1 MIHDDVIK
9 HQTTG
14 HNTSRIIITY
24 ILIFHWKDKMIPFQ
38 GDIFDGGK
46 NSF

>member
-1 MIHDDVIK
+1 MTHDDVIK

-24 ILIFHWKDKMIPFQ
+24 ILIFHWEDKMIAFQ
-38 GDIFDGGK
+38 GDFLDGGK
-46 NSF
+46 YSF

>member
-1 MIHDDVIK
+1 MTHDDVIK

-14 HNTSRIIITY
+14 HNTSMIIITY
-24 ILIFHWKDKMIPFQ
+24 ILIFHWKDKMIAFQ
-38 GDIFDGGK
+38 GGFLDEGK